1 MLYRITVR
9 RLKLC
14 NGVRLEPGMSVEV
27 VVNGYANPV
36 WSNDGQIA
44 VDAFMRVYG
53 VDLRKARALN
63 AFDLN
68 VEKIGKLIL
77 CFTESQ

>member
-1 MLYRITVR
+1 MLYRITVK

-53 VDLRKARALN
+53 VDL
-63 AFDLN
+63 
-68 VEKIGKLIL
+68 
-77 CFTESQ
+77 